1 MLLLQERMRALER
14 LEPADLPRR
23 GQVHRHP
30 LPAED
35 PVAHFLP
42 PSRLHERMNVERG
55 RHRLHLHPALPAE
68 AHRGQLELRTVLLDL
83 LRTGARHRHLPLLGG
98 SVYKSEG
105 GFAVSFKRSL
115 DGTAWKNP
123 VDRADDEPDHREL
136 KEVIHSLER
145 DPRTKRSNLVL
156 ASLRQDGVAAHE
168 NPEKQTEGRALCEWI
183 SPTVEEGVEVR
194 DD

>member
-1 MLLLQERMRALER
+1 MVETSTN
-14 LEPADLPRR
+14 
-23 GQVHRHP
+23 P
-30 LPAED
+30 LGAQTQ
-35 PVAHFLP
+35 FLP
-42 PSRLHERMNVERG
+42 KPG
-55 RHRLHLHPALPAE
+55 
-68 AHRGQLELRTVLLDL
+68 
-83 LRTGARHRHLPLLGG
+83 
-98 SVYKSEG
+98 
-105 GFAVSFKRSL
+105 AVSFKRSL

-168 NPEKQTEGRALCEWI
+168 NPEEQTEGRALCEWI

-194 DD
+194 DDNRLEDHREDSQWDDGARSGEERTWRDVGVRSIESEGAHV